1 MSNNDTF
8 LPPSKNDD
16 FFGLNWDKNRK
27 RKMGFI
33 WFSGSSI
40 NKNKYLESC
49 EIGGFIYL
57 L

>member
-1 MSNNDTF
+1 MTLS